1 MVEIGTE
8 LRRAASGETRKFKS
22 KLKEKV
28 MASNKELQE
37 TIDEQ
42 TEYIEELEEEL
53 DKLRNAVAASAE
65 LLPDENEDDD
75 EED

>member
-1 MVEIGTE
+1 
-8 LRRAASGETRKFKS
+8 
-22 KLKEKV
+22 